1 MIVERQT
8 GGQVAFFKVSH
19 EYEIHFALISCY
31 KENSNMIQP
40 ALFSHKCRHGDS
52 LGHALAAGYTFFFV
66 RYDPTS
72 QW

>member
-1 MIVERQT
+1 
-8 GGQVAFFKVSH
+8 
-19 EYEIHFALISCY
+19 
-31 KENSNMIQP
+31 MIQP